1 MSSQLSKIIPINSG
15 GRSRRPGRT
24 VSSLSERASAEET
37 SALEAAGVAG
47 VAGSVVAPDGG
58 CVGDDA
64 QSISAGAGPLIGLV
78 AGTSPSVEVM
88 ATPEDGGVFDYTVLS
103 CKIISPPA
111 VAA

>member
-1 MSSQLSKIIPINSG
+1 MYVFTAFEDHTNQLWWEIEKTWTDCFVAVG
-15 GRSRRPGRT
+15 
-24 VSSLSERASAEET
+24 

-64 QSISAGAGPLIGLV
+64 QNISAGAGPLIGLV

-88 ATPEDGGVFDYTVLS
+88 ATPEDGGCSTILCSAARF
-103 CKIISPPA
+103 ISPPA